1 MTIYNYFTIRELAPQ
16 QHECTPDMNFG
27 YNAGRIKNR
36 IYLPD
41 TFIGATYYFDGEY
54 SNRYGTSQI
63 DDEGHPY
70 IDINFN
76 DGEIGNG
83 TVFIIA
89 GKRYCTFQYTLEYV
103 NVHETEI
110 DASEIDTSNLVTK
123 QTFDNTVERIDNDI
137 TTGDTANRTAIDQLT
152 AATNQRFA
160 DVNTKLSG
168 YDEEIGAVDTE
179 VKNLASEVDGYSTD
193 ITKAVADAADAKSVA
208 EGAADDAATASA
220 EAGEAK
226 DAVSNLETRVTQVET
241 DVESAEAVA
250 NQAKSTANAAAQ
262 TAGSAQSTASAAQSA
277 AGAAQTSADVAKT
290 AADNAQSAADEAKQA
305 AQANAGEITTIKG
318 QVSAIQQK
326 DTEQDGKIGTL
337 ESTTA
342 GTTETLDTLQ
352 ENFNNLNDSVGNLG
366 TAVQAN
372 TQDIADLQSVKDKV
386 DSGIAVTVQLVGKPV
401 SNNEGFF
408 AVPVNAL
415 SVEFMIRHDQGI
427 TGTGFIIKVSYYA
440 TASPIE
446 TQLIAAQSMLGRDV
460 KPIPTSVILKLDL
473 VNQSAMLCKN
483 VAVSNNSELQEATD
497 LYGNTFFKNSGIS
510 NHGMIRGVKFEFSGG
525 FDSITP
531 PVVSALAVTANAS
544 ARFNT

>member
-1 MTIYNYFTIRELAPQ
+1 MTIYSFYTIRELAPR
-16 QHECTPDMNFG
+16 QHECIPDMHFG
-27 YNAGRIKNR
+27 YNAGRVKNR

-89 GKRYCTFQYTLEYV
+89 GKRYCTFPYTLEYV

-137 TTGDTANRTAIDQLT
+137 LTGDTANRTAVDQLT

-160 DVNTKLSG
+160 DVNTKLSS

-179 VKNLASEVDGYSTD
+179 VKNLASEVDGYSAD
-193 ITKAVADAADAKSVA
+193 IAKAVADAADAKSVA
-208 EGAADDAATASA
+208 EG
-220 EAGEAK
+220 
-226 DAVSNLETRVTQVET
+226 
-241 DVESAEAVA
+241 
-250 NQAKSTANAAAQ
+250 
-262 TAGSAQSTASAAQSA
+262 
-277 AGAAQTSADVAKT
+277 
-290 AADNAQSAADEAKQA
+290 AADEAKQA

-318 QVSAIQQK
+318 QVTAIQQK
-326 DTEQDGKIGTL
+326 DTEQDAKIGTL

-342 GTTETLDTLQ
+342 GTTETVNTLQ

-372 TQDIADLQSVKDKV
+372 TQEIADLETRLDDLQTFYVK
-386 DSGIAVTVQLVGKPV
+386 TEQT
-401 SNNEGFF
+401 
-408 AVPVNAL
+408 
-415 SVEFMIRHDQGI
+415 R
-427 TGTGFIIKVSYYA
+427 TG
-440 TASPIE
+440 
-446 TQLIAAQSMLGRDV
+446 DV
-460 KPIPTSVILKLDL
+460 KPEGQPYSIPASVLSLLINIAGSSYSEGETITFEFYANTTDE
-473 VNQSAMLCKN
+473 SPAMKIPCRVL
-483 VAVSNNSELQEATD
+483 STD
-497 LYGNTFFKNSGIS
+497 IS
-510 NHGMIRGVKFEFSGG
+510 NLDVLIDFAAGTFSIYETDNAQTPAKQLTKKLANGFNVMPTYSRGYKKINVK
-525 FDSITP
+525 T
-531 PVVSALAVTANAS
+531 SATHE
-544 ARFNT
+544 RPNTMFMSVRRLF